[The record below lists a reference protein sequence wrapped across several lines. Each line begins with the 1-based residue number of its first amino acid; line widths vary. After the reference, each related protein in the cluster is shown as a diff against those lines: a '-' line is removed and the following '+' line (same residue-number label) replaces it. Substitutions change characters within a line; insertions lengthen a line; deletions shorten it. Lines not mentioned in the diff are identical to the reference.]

1 MRLPRRDDADAF
13 RTLFLVSPQSYVNAV
28 DDRTGDDP
36 HASGPALT
44 SGLMRLLSAYR
55 VNPGD
60 WGYGNPGAEGYVD
73 GTGWWRQTRSIM
85 LSAGQYP
92 FSAMRLPLSTQRA
105 VKSHPGPSAR
115 QPATWGSWLRRA
127 VQPLW
132 RQQGWLGRSVV
143 WGWDEPGDATDRGVV
158 SQQACTIHRSSP
170 GTRYLLTDTLRAPRA
185 RRTVKVHWGRST
197 RTYTLPAEPGDNRQL
212 WDGKGCNDVDTWVVL
227 SRRYY
232 GTYATPLERY
242 AGLDP
247 AHAELRNIQTARRH
261 GASVW
266 SYTYTGVPGSPG
278 YAADEPVTNPTVFM
292 LWNALEGLGGT
303 LYADGMTTYKGLI
316 PYKSSPATARA
327 CSCTRRR
334 ARTPSRSRRFGSR
347 RSATVSKTP
356 TWPACSS
363 SARAVAC
370 SPGSCRRADPVD
382 PQGEAAARLHL
393 RLRPRRPH
401 QVRVPA
407 LPAGRGHR
415 GRAGPG
421 APRPA
426 QSALPLAGPSGRAP
440 PDDRE
445 RLAQQRRDGLVGGQE
460 RIALAPLAQAE
471 RAVCGLQAPQHQER
485 AGRHA
490 ATGRDEPQDAE
501 RRRVGVRRAAAPA
514 ALHAVGQE
522 PVGGALDRGIGS
534 RQPAAASAVSA
545 RPVESASSRPRPLS
559 PNP

>member
-1 MRLPRRDDADAF
+1 VKLPRRDDADAF
-13 RTLFLVSPQSYVNAV
+13 RTLFLVSPQSYINAV

-60 WGYGNPGAEGYVD
+60 WGYGNPGFDGYVD

-85 LSAGQYP
+85 LSSGQYP

-115 QPATWGSWLRRA
+115 KPATWGSWLKRA

-132 RQQGWLGRSVV
+132 RQQGWLRRSVV

-185 RRTVKVHWGRST
+185 RRAVKVHWGHTT

-247 AHAELRNIQTARRH
+247 ARAEQRNIRTARRH

-278 YAADEPVTNPTVFM
+278 YAADEAVTNPTVFM

-303 LYADGMTTYKGLI
+303 LYADGMTTYKGLN
-316 PYKSSPATARA
+316 PYRKLPGHGQSVLVYPA
-327 CSCTRRR
+327 
-334 ARTPSRSRRFGSR
+334 
-347 RSATVSKTP
+347 
-356 TWPACSS
+356 SS
-363 SARAVAC
+363 SYAEPVSSLRLEAIRDGVED
-370 SPGSCRRADPVD
+370 ADL
-382 PQGEAAARLHL
+382 ARLL
-393 RLRPRRPH
+393 VKRK
-401 QVRVPA
+401 
-407 LPAGRGHR
+407 GRGALAR
-415 GRAGPG
+415 ILQKERILSIRKGRV
-421 APRPA
+421 
-426 QSALPLAGPSGRAP
+426 QLACTSGC
-440 PDDRE
+440 D
-445 RLAQQRRDGLVGGQE
+445 LVGGTKFAFP
-460 RIALAPLAQAE
+460 RY
-471 RAVCGLQAPQHQER
+471 R
-485 AGRHA
+485 
-490 ATGRDEPQDAE
+490 QDAGTADALV
-501 RRRVGVRRAAAPA
+501 RVHRALLR
-514 ALHAVGQE
+514 AL
-522 PVGGALDRGIGS
+522 S
-534 RQPAAASAVSA
+534 R
-545 RPVESASSRPRPLS
+545 
-559 PNP
+559 